1 MEEKKFYAIQ
11 QRGRVA
17 ELAIFGPIR
26 SLQWEENDVT
36 AWNVLQ
42 ELRALDADEI
52 HVHINCPGGN
62 VGEGFAIYNV
72 LREHPARVTTYSDG
86 YVASA
91 AIYPFLAGERRV
103 ANPVSAFFFHP
114 VQMAANGSPKELRKA
129 ADQGDLLTAQ
139 GIKAFEAAGISTET
153 ARELVER
160 DDFATPEEMVKL
172 GVATELGRKE
182 SPEEASQS
190 ILPMVAQL
198 LRESRERKAAEQKA
212 DVGIGPYGG
221 ADAAEAL
228 IGQKAAEALRASE
241 ALQTAEAPQ
250 SGAEGIKAQELAKIG
265 EAIREGLDAGLR
277 EGAAKAQRQEA
288 ERSGLRG
295 FFDGMLR
302 DLGQGTPAERAGAP
316 TGLLNDPALRGDREA
331 VGTQSGP
338 SRVPAPT
345 EEAGARQNRL
355 AVWLGLRE
363 AE

>member
-1 MEEKKFYAIQ
+1 MEEKKFYTIQ
-11 QRGRVA
+11 QRGRIA

-26 SLQWEENDVT
+26 SLQWEDNDVT

-62 VGEGFAIYNV
+62 VGEAFAIYNV
-72 LREHPARVTTYSDG
+72 LREHPAQVTTYADG

-91 AIYPFLAGERRV
+91 SIYPFLAGERRV

-114 VQMAANGSPKELRKA
+114 VQMAANGSPKELRKV

-172 GVATELGRKE
+172 GVATELGQQDSAE
-182 SPEEASQS
+182 DASQS

-198 LRESRERKAAEQKA
+198 LREHRERKVREVAGLLKAAEVLRDREATKEAEADRQKRMA
-212 DVGIGPYGG
+212 EELKDSFRQACQGMTLTVLPSEENPVGVLGDGVASNARRYDEALEG
-221 ADAAEAL
+221 AAEAQ
-228 IGQKAAEALRASE
+228 QKAEQEKTERPGLRA
-241 ALQTAEAPQ
+241 
-250 SGAEGIKAQELAKIG
+250 
-265 EAIREGLDAGLR
+265 
-277 EGAAKAQRQEA
+277 
-288 ERSGLRG
+288 
-295 FFDGMLR
+295 FFDGLLR
-302 DLGQGTPAERAGAP
+302 DLVQGTPAEGAEAP
-316 TGLLNDPALRGDREA
+316 TGLLNDPALRGGREA
-331 VGTQSGP
+331 GGAQS
-338 SRVPAPT
+338 
-345 EEAGARQNRL
+345 NRM
-355 AVWLGLRE
+355 AAWLGLRE

>member
-1 MEEKKFYAIQ
+1 MEEKKFYMIQ
-11 QRGRVA
+11 QRGRIA

-26 SLQWEENDVT
+26 SLKWEENDVT

-72 LREHPARVTTYSDG
+72 LREHPAKVTTYSDG

-103 ANPVSAFFFHP
+103 ANPVSAFYFHP

-172 GVATELGRKE
+172 GVATELGQKE
-182 SPEEASQS
+182 RAEDASQS
-190 ILPMVAQL
+190 ILPMVAKL
-198 LRESRERKAAEQKA
+198 LREHQQRKQAE
-212 DVGIGPYGG
+212 
-221 ADAAEAL
+221 
-228 IGQKAAEALRASE
+228 
-241 ALQTAEAPQ
+241 
-250 SGAEGIKAQELAKIG
+250 
-265 EAIREGLDAGLR
+265 REGSEDLPNGQ
-277 EGAAKAQRQEA
+277 ETKQEA
-288 ERSGLRG
+288 FQGCDMAEN
-295 FFDGMLR
+295 
-302 DLGQGTPAERAGAP
+302 GQEFTRVTVQARA
-316 TGLLNDPALRGDREA
+316 TL
-331 VGTQSGP
+331 TK
-338 SRVPAPT
+338 
-345 EEAGARQNRL
+345 EEAAG
-355 AVWLGLRE
+355 GLRE
-363 AE
+363 AFGAMFRDLVQGTPRADAGATTGIINDPQLREKQQPKEAQKNRLQVWMGLQAAE

>member
-1 MEEKKFYAIQ
+1 MEEKRFYAIQ
-11 QRGRVA
+11 QRGRTA

-42 ELRALDADEI
+42 ELRALDVDEI

-72 LREHPARVTTYSDG
+72 LREHPAKVTTYSDG

-103 ANPVSAFFFHP
+103 ANPVSAFYFHP
-114 VQMAANGSPKELRKA
+114 VQMAANGSPKELRKV
-129 ADQGDLLTAQ
+129 ADQGDLLTEQ
-139 GIKAFEAAGISTET
+139 GIKAFEAAGISTEI

-182 SPEEASQS
+182 RAEDASQS

-198 LRESRERKAAEQKA
+198 LRERRQSKTDGAKDGGNPSTACGGPPPLQAGEVLTAA
-212 DVGIGPYGG
+212 
-221 ADAAEAL
+221 
-228 IGQKAAEALRASE
+228 
-241 ALQTAEAPQ
+241 
-250 SGAEGIKAQELAKIG
+250 GAETQIVQKGITAREMAKLG
-265 EAIREGLDAGLR
+265 ESFVEGLEAGLQ
-277 EGAAKAQRQEA
+277 EGAAEAQRQEA
-288 ERSGLRG
+288 ERPGLRA
-295 FFDGMLR
+295 FFDGMLA
-302 DLGQGTPAERAGAP
+302 DLVHGTPAESAGAP

-338 SRVPAPT
+338 SRTPAPT
-345 EEAGARQNRL
+345 EEAGGVRQNRL
-355 AVWLGLRE
+355 AAWLGLRG

>member
-1 MEEKKFYAIQ
+1 MEEKKFYMIQ
-11 QRGRVA
+11 QRGRIA

-26 SLQWEENDVT
+26 SLKWEENDVT

-72 LREHPARVTTYSDG
+72 LREHPAKVTTYSDG

-103 ANPVSAFFFHP
+103 ANPVSAFYFHP

-172 GVATELGRKE
+172 GVATELGQKE
-182 SPEEASQS
+182 RAEDASQS

-198 LRESRERKAAEQKA
+198 VREHRARKEAEQAGEQKE
-212 DVGIGPYGG
+212 P
-221 ADAAEAL
+221 EAL
-228 IGQKAAEALRASE
+228 KV
-241 ALQTAEAPQ
+241 
-250 SGAEGIKAQELAKIG
+250 AKLG
-265 EAIREGLDAGLR
+265 EILGKGLDAGLK
-277 EGAAKAQRQEA
+277 EGAAEAQQKA
-288 ERSGLRG
+288 ERPELRG
-295 FFDGMLR
+295 FIDGLLR
-302 DLGQGTPAERAGAP
+302 DFAGASV
-316 TGLLNDPALRGDREA
+316 GLLNDPALREDRGSGE
-331 VGTQSGP
+331 TQS
-338 SRVPAPT
+338 
-345 EEAGARQNRL
+345 NRL
-355 AVWLGLRE
+355 RAWMGLQA